1 MIMTGVWIQCDLG
14 SHYALGAPWKV
25 ASLDAAV
32 DVYRASAN
40 MPFVRDVT
48 VIVWLDEPDG
58 FTYPDYIIEAN
69 LDGEPYAI
77 RT

>member
-1 MIMTGVWIQCDLG
+1 MMTGVWIQCDLG
-14 SHYALGAPWKV
+14 SHYALSVPERV
-25 ASLDAAV
+25 DTLDDALE
-32 DVYRASAN
+32 VYRMSAAL
-40 MPFVRDVT
+40 PFVRDVT